1 MEVKYHEERI
11 PFVVIDG
18 FYDDNEQSEIMV
30 ELDYLCTERRLI
42 PPFEDKSGATKEND
56 ENIKN
61 VGCQYLESFYQK
73 REHSNI
79 LTITEKLYN
88 FEDNFGLISNH
99 PHWYFNTNL
108 LNNHSTHILYYED
121 TNEYPPHRDTSRF
134 TAVTY
139 FYREPKKF
147 EGGDLQFPDHQVQ
160 VECVNNRIVVF
171 PSMLLHRSTPVRM
184 LENDTQTKNGKFC
197 ITHFL
202 DRSE

>member
-42 PPFEDKSGATKEND
+42 PPFKDKSGAKEKNK
-56 ENIKN
+56 NVKN
-61 VGCQYLESFYQK
+61 VGCLYLEDFYAK
-73 REHSNI
+73 RRHSNI
-79 LTITEKLYN
+79 LTITDRLFSDGYSMI
-88 FEDNFGLISNH
+88 DNH
-99 PHWYFNTNL
+99 PHWYFDL
-108 LNNHSTHILYYED
+108 DSINHHNTHILYYED
-121 TNEYPPHRDTSRF
+121 TNEYPAHKDTCRF

-147 EGGDLQFPDHQVQ
+147 EGGDLQFTDYQIQ
-160 VECVNNRIVVF
+160 VECVNNRIIVF
-171 PSMLLHRSTPVRM
+171 PSMLNHRSTPVRM
-184 LENDTQTKNGKFC
+184 LENDTQIKNGKFC

-202 DRSE
+202 NYKH

>member
-18 FYDDNEQSEIMV
+18 FYDEDEQSEIMV

-42 PPFEDKSGATKEND
+42 PPFKDKSGASDND
-56 ENIKN
+56 KNVKN
-61 VGCQYLESFYQK
+61 VGCQYLESFYRK
-73 REHSNI
+73 RRHSSI
-79 LTITEKLYN
+79 LTITDRLFVDCVDIIN
-88 FEDNFGLISNH
+88 NH
-99 PHWYFNTNL
+99 PHWYFDLYTIDQHN
-108 LNNHSTHILYYED
+108 THILYYED
-121 TNEYPPHRDTSRF
+121 SNEYPAHQDTCRF
-134 TAVTY
+134 TVVTY

-160 VECVNNRIVVF
+160 VECMNNRVIVF
-171 PSMLLHRSTPVRM
+171 PSMLYHCSTPVRM

-202 DRSE
+202 NHKL